1 MFKKFKMK
9 TIHSQSVVD
18 LRGYTPKALENIKR
32 IEAVSLLLL
41 PEKPSEEFMEAFSKI
56 TCDAVADTLYVSPET
71 QIYSINGIQRIS
83 KLSAPEGCICRINGI
98 AIVGNVEENSNV
110 QYFVNGILLIKKGV
124 NIKCVKANGL
134 IFEMDFDEDKV
145 KVFTN
150 CVDIDSSF
158 VRNAETDTLIVASNS
173 IEIAADVTEQELSEK
188 NIRFFA
194 ANKVICSKEIKG
206 CIQNRACAGNK
217 IIARK

>member
-1 MFKKFKMK
+1 MFKRFRKRI
-9 TIHSQSVVD
+9 IHSQSVVD
-18 LRGYTPKALENIKR
+18 LREYTPKALENIKH

-41 PEKPSEEFMEAFSKI
+41 PEKPSEEFIEAFSKI
-56 TCDAVADTLYVSPET
+56 TCDAVSDTLYVSPET
-71 QIYSINGIQRIS
+71 QIYSVNGIQLIS
-83 KLSAPEGCICRINGI
+83 RLSAPDGCICRINGI
-98 AIVGNVEENSNV
+98 AVVGDVEENSDV
-110 QYFVNGILLIKKGV
+110 QYYVNGILLIKKGV
-124 NIKCVKANGL
+124 KLKCVKANGL

-145 KVFTN
+145 KVFSN

-173 IEIAADVTEQELSEK
+173 IEIATDVTEQELVEK

-194 ANKVICSKEIKG
+194 ANKVVCSKEIKG

-217 IIARK
+217 IVARK